1 MRYKEC
7 ENCGKPSGL
16 AKLCLE
22 CAAKKKP
29 HAAGTAGSLIKT
41 NKLYL
46 HDTTKEA
53 KCQDDAS

>member
-1 MRYKEC
+1 MIYFWRCPYCSATTEYAQPCERHKE
-7 ENCGKPSGL
+7 KAPV
-16 AKLCLE
+16 
-22 CAAKKKP
+22 
-29 HAAGTAGSLIKT
+29 AGTAGSLIKT